1 MVFITFKLNKIKNI
15 NYKYVIKLIINR
27 RLYKMVKCPNCGR
40 EADSKFC
47 PNCGEKLDVKTVCP
61 HCNEEIEENTNFCP
75 ECGEEI
81 EEKSKPKNTS
91 NNKDKKYCPYCS
103 EELDEEDA
111 VFCSNCGEK
120 IEVTENSSDGIIE
133 SIDFKRLII
142 VSILG
147 FIVTFIL
154 GIIFAFIIGL
164 TGQKSFGYPIALI
177 IAVVLGVSFFASF
190 FKDILNSG
198 LTGIIIGLLFGL
210 LANTCIGITTG
221 FKYSY
226 ELFSGYEII
235 VFTVIGLI
243 LAFISNKFL
252 RNIILKYI
260 NLDELF

>member
-1 MVFITFKLNKIKNI
+1 
-15 NYKYVIKLIINR
+15 
-27 RLYKMVKCPNCGR
+27 MVKCPNCGR

-91 NNKDKKYCPYCS
+91 NNKDKKYCPNCS

-120 IEVTENSSDGIIE
+120 IGVNENSSDGIIE

-190 FKDILNSG
+190 FKDI
-198 LTGIIIGLLFGL
+198 F
-210 LANTCIGITTG
+210 